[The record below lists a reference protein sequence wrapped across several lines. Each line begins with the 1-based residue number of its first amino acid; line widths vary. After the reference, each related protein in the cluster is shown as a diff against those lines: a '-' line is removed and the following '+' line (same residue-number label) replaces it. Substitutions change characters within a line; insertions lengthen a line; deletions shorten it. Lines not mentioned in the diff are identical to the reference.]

1 MQGGSPGALAVLSQA
16 AGHLLAILAWAD
28 NPQRLAVLTVAVLAA
43 VALGRL
49 AAGASLARTT
59 AGLPVL
65 RRVAALREKSWR
77 VAFQRQ
83 RDPDARGRTRPRAPS
98 VALAA
103 A

>member
-1 MQGGSPGALAVLSQA
+1 MPGGLTGALAALSQL

-43 VALGRL
+43 VALGAL
-49 AAGASLARTT
+49 AAGASLTRTT

-65 RRVAALREKSWR
+65 RRVTALREKSWR

-98 VALAA
+98 AAFAA